1 MLGPQTTN
9 DEVFR
14 MACRPLVDAVL
25 NGFNGTLMAYGQ
37 TGTGKTYTMGSMASY
52 SKTQG
57 FQTGACIP
65 CTPCIPCMPCITVHT
80 VHTVHTMRTRIAVI
94 LIVICNNAMLP
105 LYFTFKYFYIII
117 IIYAML
123 NCRLLLLGFRCFTRT
138 CKN

>member
-1 MLGPQTTN
+1 
-9 DEVFR
+9 

-80 VHTVHTMRTRIAVI
+80 VHTVHTMRTRSAVI